1 VLTLEIHAVFLGVD
15 QRGLR
20 LSVAHERLQLI
31 QRHAAAEAGGGE
43 GVAELMRIDSIKL
56 NKKEGRRLMSWIGWV
71 IVVVLGINFLLM
83 GSMILWL
90 LWRERTRKQ

>member
-1 VLTLEIHAVFLGVD
+1 
-15 QRGLR
+15 
-20 LSVAHERLQLI
+20 
-31 QRHAAAEAGGGE
+31 
-43 GVAELMRIDSIKL
+43 
-56 NKKEGRRLMSWIGWV
+56 MSWIGWV